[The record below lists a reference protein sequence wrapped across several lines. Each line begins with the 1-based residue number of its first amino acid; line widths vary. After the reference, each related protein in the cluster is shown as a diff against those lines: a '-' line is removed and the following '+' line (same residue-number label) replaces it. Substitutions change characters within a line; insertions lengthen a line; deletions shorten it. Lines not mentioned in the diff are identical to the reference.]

1 MEWRL
6 LLNPKAEAADLLAMP
21 AAIAE
26 ARLAG
31 RYILTNRPV
40 PETFIIQRVQ
50 RKGLVAGAEVVVDRE
65 EAKKRGIDVAIQPR
79 GGRRGARAAETISLQ
94 ELMLKA
100 KDKFKTADTP
110 SEETAALI
118 YTSGTTGDPKG
129 AMLTHENFLG
139 ECEATTEVIQT
150 TEKDRFA
157 TLVPFFHI
165 LGLAGGLVVSLFR
178 GCGSVLFPQYSPRQF
193 LKRMDAEKISIL
205 IAIPTQYHHLLLAA
219 KKRAMAGSPL
229 KCCVS
234 GAAPLPVAVIEQFKE
249 VFGVDIM
256 EGYGLTETTAAIAV
270 NPSDRTKPGSVGP
283 PAKGIHLKIVDD
295 EGKTLSSHETG
306 EILVKGTVVMKGY
319 YNLSEETRAVLKEG
333 WFSTGDIG
341 YQDKEGYVFITDRKK
356 DIIIKGGF
364 NISPTEIEECLR
376 THPKVKEA
384 AVVGH
389 KVKEGRE
396 EAIKAFIV
404 PVESEKISPGE
415 LIKFCRT
422 NLASYKVPD
431 ELVFREVLPNS
442 ASGKVLKKEL
452 REGYKDIRMIE
463 RDELRAT
470 ARGKD

>member
-6 LLNPKAEAADLLAMP
+6 LLNPEAETADLLAMP

-31 RYILTNRPV
+31 RYILTQRPV
-40 PETFIIQRVQ
+40 PETIIIQQVQ
-50 RKGLVAGAEVVVDRE
+50 RKGIVAGAEVVVDRE
-65 EAKKRGIDVAIQPR
+65 EAEERGIDIAVQPR

-110 SEETAALI
+110 SDEPAAFI

-129 AMLTHENFLG
+129 AMITHENFLA
-139 ECEATTEVIQT
+139 ECEATTEVLTT

-165 LGLAGGLVVSLFR
+165 LGLAGGLVISLFR

-229 KCCVS
+229 KCCIS

-249 VFGVDIM
+249 TFGVDIM
-256 EGYGLTETTAAIAV
+256 EGYGLTETTAAVAV
-270 NPSDRTKPGSVGP
+270 NPSEKTKPGSVGP
-283 PAKGIHLKIVDD
+283 PAKDIHIKIVDD
-295 EGKTLSSHETG
+295 QGNALPPNQTG
-306 EILVKGTVVMKGY
+306 EILVKGKVVMKGY
-319 YNLSEETRAVLKEG
+319 YNLPEETRAVLKDG

-341 YQDKEGYVFITDRKK
+341 YQDEEGYIYITDRKK
-356 DIIIKGGF
+356 EIIIKGGF
-364 NISPTEIEECLR
+364 NVSPAEIEELLC

-389 KVKEGRE
+389 KEKEGRE

-404 PVESEKISPGE
+404 TAETEEMTPAEIIG
-415 LIKFCRT
+415 FCRK

-431 ELVFREVLPNS
+431 EVVFREALPNS
-442 ASGKVLKKEL
+442 AAGKVLKKEL
-452 REGYKDIRMIE
+452 QEDYKDIRMIE
-463 RDELRAT
+463 RE
-470 ARGKD
+470 